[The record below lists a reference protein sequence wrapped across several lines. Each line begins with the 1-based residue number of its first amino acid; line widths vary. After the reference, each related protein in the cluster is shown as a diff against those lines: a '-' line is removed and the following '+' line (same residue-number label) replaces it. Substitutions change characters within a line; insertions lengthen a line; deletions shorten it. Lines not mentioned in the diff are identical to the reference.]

1 MRRGSPLLSRLATYH
16 SDIFDKYAFLDIGYS
31 APPLK
36 LTAQGIDKLNDV
48 TLQTE
53 GYEPS
58 GYWKWFN
65 ETGAGRVLDAH
76 VSISIMKLGLC
87 IDDMLS
93 EVRD

>member
-1 MRRGSPLLSRLATYH
+1 M
-16 SDIFDKYAFLDIGYS
+16 DIGYS

-36 LTAQGIDKLNDV
+36 LTAQGIDMLDEV

-76 VSISIMKLGLC
+76 VGSYFLIRAVTACCEIMA
-87 IDDMLS
+87 
-93 EVRD
+93 